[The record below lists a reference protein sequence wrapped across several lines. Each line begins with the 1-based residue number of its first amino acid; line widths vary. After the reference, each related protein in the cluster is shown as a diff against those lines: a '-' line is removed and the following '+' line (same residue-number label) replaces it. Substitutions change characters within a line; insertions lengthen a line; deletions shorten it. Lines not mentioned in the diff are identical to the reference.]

1 MRTKITLFL
10 MVIRLFLVS
19 SLFAQSENA
28 LTFTA
33 ALQQSEENPV
43 LIQKAKKLA
52 IQLNQPLSIYLP
64 EGIFIETRLIEKNKP
79 VYLVITDLQN
89 PYNGGKL
96 MFYDEIVATYDLS
109 DARIN
114 YGNGIIVNEQLG
126 IPQGDLEA
134 FNLAPSFLMFMES
147 TNNKVMAIDM
157 VTGDVLN
164 PNFTLPDPV
173 NLSTPKEARL
183 NPWGK
188 ISISDQVTDGV
199 YAYDTLGT
207 FISIFAPA
215 GGINTSILDN
225 VRGHAYRANGNLIV
239 TVASSANANAVAE
252 FDENGVYIGNFIAN
266 GAGGLNSPY
275 SIVIRDNDVLVVTS
289 TSDAIHRYDLNG
301 NYLNNLWTS
310 TSSNFFGQQMHE
322 LENKNLIVADFGGGG
337 GLRFYSSTG
346 DSLGLFNVFTALRG
360 CYKLGNGNYL
370 VTNAA
375 GLHEI
380 NGTTGT
386 NVRTIVSGVSGQFVT
401 AYDRDNIIPVEL
413 VNFSANVSNSFV
425 TLNWSTASE
434 MNNKGF
440 QVERCEKRE
449 ARSEKWE
456 NIGFVEGN
464 GTTAERSNYS
474 FVDKSIKSGKYNY
487 RLKQVD
493 FNGSFTYSNEIE
505 VDLTAP
511 DEYALSQN
519 YPNPF
524 NPTTTINYQLP
535 VKGYVTLKVFD
546 ILGNEVATL
555 VNENKEP
562 GVYKVQFGAGTLSS
576 GVYFYKLQAGEFS
589 QVKKLILTK

>member
-1 MRTKITLFL
+1 MKIKSTLFV
-10 MVIRLFLVS
+10 MIVS
-19 SLFAQSENA
+19 MFFVSQILAQSENA
-28 LTFTA
+28 LTFTG
-33 ALQQSEENPV
+33 ALHQSEENPV
-43 LIQKAKKLA
+43 LVKNAKKLA
-52 IQLNQPLSIYLP
+52 MQLNQPLSIYLP

-89 PYNGGKL
+89 PYNGGKI
-96 MFYDEIVATYDLS
+96 MFYDEVVATYDLS
-109 DARIN
+109 NARIN
-114 YGNGIIVNEQLG
+114 YGNGNIVNEQLG
-126 IPQGDLEA
+126 IPQGDPEA

-164 PNFTLPDPV
+164 PNFTLPDPI

-215 GGINTSILDN
+215 GGVNTSILDN
-225 VRGHAYRANGNLIV
+225 VRGHAYRANGNLLV
-239 TVASSANANAVAE
+239 TVAAGANINSVAE
-252 FDENGVYIGNFIAN
+252 FDQNGVYTGNFIAA
-266 GAGGLNSPY
+266 GSGGLNSPY
-275 SIVIRDNDVLVVTS
+275 SILIRDTDILVVTS
-289 TSDAIHRYDLNG
+289 SSDAIHRYDLNG

-322 LENKNLIVADFGGGG
+322 LENKDLIVADFGVGG
-337 GLRFYSSTG
+337 GLRFFSPAG
-346 DSLGLFNVFTALRG
+346 DSLGLFNFYTALRG

-380 NGTTGT
+380 NGTTGA
-386 NVRTIVSGVSGQFVT
+386 NVRTIVSGVSGQYVT

-413 VNFSANVSNSFV
+413 VNFSANVSNSHV

-434 MNNKGF
+434 TNNKGF
-440 QVERCEKRE
+440 HVEKSEKQE
-449 ARSEKWE
+449 ARSEKWTTV
-456 NIGFVEGN
+456 GFVEGK
-464 GTTAERSNYS
+464 GTSIEINNYS
-474 FVDKSIKSGKYNY
+474 FFDKNVNAGKYVY

-493 FNGSFTYSNEIE
+493 FDGSFSYSKEIE
-505 VDLTAP
+505 VDVTVP
-511 DEYALSQN
+511 DEFALYQN

-524 NPTTTINYQLP
+524 NPVTTIKFSIPSN
-535 VKGYVTLKVFD
+535 VKRQTTNLR
-546 ILGNEVATL
+546 
-555 VNENKEP
+555 
-562 GVYKVQFGAGTLSS
+562 QW
-576 GVYFYKLQAGEFS
+576 
-589 QVKKLILTK
+589 QV